1 MACKI
6 RGPCDSLAYNKR
18 HIWRFLK
25 KHPLLRPGARNDDGD
40 RYGRIGDEKLQN
52 ADDFA
57 REVQALRERLSRLS
71 EASLRITENLDLDTV
86 LQEVVDGARSITE
99 AKRGGITVL
108 DEAGELQAFVTSGL
122 TAKERQLFTSLPA
135 GMDFFDFMVKITEPI
150 RVGDFSAFA
159 AAAGLPEIPRPAGLL
174 QTFLAA
180 PIRHRGHFTGN
191 FYLSDKEGSLEF
203 TQEDED
209 TLLMFAAHAAMA
221 ISNAR
226 RYRDEQ
232 RARAD
237 LETLVNTSPV
247 GVAVFD
253 AGTGILMSINQEARR
268 IVDSLRDPDQSPED
282 LLDVITFRRADG
294 REVSLREFPLAQ
306 ALRSGETVRAEE
318 IVIRVPDGRSITT
331 IINSTPIP
339 TEDGSVETMVVTL
352 QDLSPLEEQE
362 RLRAEFLSLVSH
374 ELRGPLTSIRGSAD
388 TLLEAQDNLDPAEM
402 RQFHRII
409 REQAG
414 QMQGLIT
421 DLLDVA
427 RIGAGTL
434 ALHPEPSDVA
444 ALVER
449 ARIAFLSGSAR
460 HDIQVDLA
468 ADLPRVMADRRRVA
482 QVLGNLLENAA
493 RHSPGGAAIRVEG
506 RAAGVQVEL
515 SVSDDGVGI
524 SPERLPQLFRRFAL
538 PDGGDRAD
546 WSGGSGLGLSIC
558 KGIVEAHGGRIRAE
572 SGGLGLGARFIFTLP
587 AVEEP
592 EPVETGRRDGSAQRG
607 GRRIRVLTVD
617 DDPQTLRYVR
627 NALTEAG
634 YTAMVTGD
642 PEAVEMLIREEK
654 PHLVLLDLMLPET
667 DGIELLQSM
676 PELSQLPVIFLSAYG
691 RDQVIAR
698 ALEAGADDYIVK
710 PFSPTELVA
719 RIQAALRRRAQMERP
734 EPSEPCVVGDLVV
747 NFAERRVT
755 LGGRAVE
762 LTDIEYRVLA
772 ELAANPGRVVVHSD
786 MLRRVWGPAHPGG
799 TGPIRNVVK
808 NLRRKLGDSAEHP
821 TYIINEPR
829 VGYRLGQPDE
839 FGR

>member
-1 MACKI
+1 MTTETVAVE
-6 RGPCDSLAYNKR
+6 A
-18 HIWRFLK
+18 
-25 KHPLLRPGARNDDGD
+25 
-40 RYGRIGDEKLQN
+40 GDEQLQN
-52 ADDFA
+52 TDDSA
-57 REVQALRERLSRLS
+57 REVRALRERLSRLS
-71 EASLRITENLDLDTV
+71 EASLRITEDLDVDTV
-86 LQEVVDGARSITE
+86 LHEVVDGARSITE
-99 AKRGGITVL
+99 AKRSGITVL

-122 TAKERQLFTSLPA
+122 TAEEQQLFTTLPA
-135 GMDFFDFMVKITEPI
+135 GLEFFDFMVKITEPI
-150 RVGDFSAFA
+150 RVEDFSAFA
-159 AAAGLPEIPRPAGLL
+159 ASVGLPEIRRPAGLL

-180 PIRHRGHFTGN
+180 PIRHRGHFIGN
-191 FYLSDKEGSLEF
+191 FYLSDKEGGLGF

-226 RYRDEQ
+226 RYREEQ
-232 RARAD
+232 RARND
-237 LETLVNTSPV
+237 LETMINTSPV

-253 AGTGILMSINQEARR
+253 AGTDALVSINKEARR

-306 ALRSGETVRAEE
+306 ALSSGETVRAEE
-318 IVIRVPDGRSITT
+318 IVIQVPDGRSITT

-362 RLRAEFLSLVSH
+362 RLRAEFLSMVSH
-374 ELRGPLTSIRGSAD
+374 ELRAPLTSIRGSAD
-388 TLLEAQDNLDPAEM
+388 TLMEAQDNLDPAEM

-409 REQAG
+409 REQTD

-434 ALHPEPSDVA
+434 TLYSEPSDVA

-460 HDIQVDLA
+460 RDIQIDLA
-468 ADLPRVMADRRRVA
+468 ADLPRVMADRRRIA
-482 QVLGNLLENAA
+482 QVLSNLLENAA

-524 SPERLPQLFRRFAL
+524 SPERLPQLFRRFSL
-538 PDGGDRAD
+538 PDGGERADRA
-546 WSGGSGLGLSIC
+546 GGSGLGLAIC

-572 SGGLGLGARFIFTLP
+572 SGGLGLGARFTFTLP
-587 AVEEP
+587 AVEEV
-592 EPVETGRRDGSAQRG
+592 EPVETGLSVRSARRGA
-607 GRRIRVLTVD
+607 RRIRVLAVD

-627 NALTEAG
+627 DTLTEAG
-634 YTAMVTGD
+634 YTAIVTGD
-642 PEAVEMLIREEK
+642 PEAVEMLIREEN
-654 PHLVLLDLMLPET
+654 PHLVLLDLMLPGI
-667 DGIELLQSM
+667 DGIKLMESV
-676 PELSQLPVIFLSAYG
+676 PELSQVPVIFLSAYG

-719 RIQAALRRRAQMERP
+719 RIQAALRRRAQTERP
-734 EPSEPCVVGDLVV
+734 TPSAPCVVGDLVV
-747 NFAERRVT
+747 NFLERRVT
-755 LGGRAVE
+755 LADRAVE

-772 ELAANPGRVVVHSD
+772 ELAANAGRVVAHGD
-786 MLRRVWGPAHPGG
+786 MLQRVWGQAHTGG
-799 TGPIRNVVK
+799 TGPVRNIVK
-808 NLRRKLGDSAEHP
+808 NLRRKLGDGAENP

-839 FGR
+839 VGC